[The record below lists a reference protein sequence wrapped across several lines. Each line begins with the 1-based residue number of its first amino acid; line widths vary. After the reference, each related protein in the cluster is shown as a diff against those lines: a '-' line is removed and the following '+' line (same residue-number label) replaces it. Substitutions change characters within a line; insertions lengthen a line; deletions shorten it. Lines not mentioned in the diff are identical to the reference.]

1 MKSRSHS
8 HSTHPAIIKRLK
20 RAHGHLASVINMI
33 EQQRPC
39 LELAQQLHAV
49 EKALYQA
56 KKVLVQ
62 DHIDHCL
69 ENAFLEL
76 PEEQQVRM
84 DEFKQITRYL

>member
-1 MKSRSHS
+1 MPKHNHS
-8 HSTHPAIIKRLK
+8 SHPAIIKRLK
-20 RAHGHLASVINMI
+20 RAQGHLGSVINMI
-33 EQQRPC
+33 EHQRPC

-49 EKALYQA
+49 ERAIYQA

-76 PEEQQVRM
+76 PKEQQIRM